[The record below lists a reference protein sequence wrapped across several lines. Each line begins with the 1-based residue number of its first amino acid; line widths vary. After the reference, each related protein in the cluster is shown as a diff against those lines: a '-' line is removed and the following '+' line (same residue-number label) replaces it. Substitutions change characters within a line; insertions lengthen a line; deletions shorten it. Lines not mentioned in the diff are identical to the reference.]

1 MVTPEDVA
9 VHVQTNEAAVDAPT
23 ERKTWHSCCFAC
35 DREVVLYFTKTAI
48 TVSVLVFAMYRIAS
62 NTDPCKD
69 LSFPTGLI
77 CTILGSFIEQGHQ
90 RMIKK

>member
-1 MVTPEDVA
+1 MIAPEDVA
-9 VHVQTNEAAVDAPT
+9 MHIPPNEPAVDPS
-23 ERKTWHSCCFAC
+23 RKTWQSCCFAC
-35 DREVVLYFTKTAI
+35 DREVVLYFTKTLI
-48 TVSVLVFAMYRIAS
+48 TVSVLGFAMYRIAS